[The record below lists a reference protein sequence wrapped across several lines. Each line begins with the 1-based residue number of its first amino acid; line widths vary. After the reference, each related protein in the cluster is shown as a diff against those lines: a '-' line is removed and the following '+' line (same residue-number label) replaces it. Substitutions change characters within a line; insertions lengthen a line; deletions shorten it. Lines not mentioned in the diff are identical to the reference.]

1 MRILAIETA
10 TRASSVALGENG
22 ELVAMSVLVD
32 GRGHVEFLVP
42 AIDFCFERA
51 GWDPEDLDLVAV
63 DVGPGPYTGLRAG
76 IATAEAVAAAVG
88 VPIVTASSLTVLAL
102 RAATGRR
109 RIWPIIDVRRGQIAT
124 APFRPV
130 PGGVMPD
137 GSRELVSPEEFHALL
152 DADRNDTLIVGEWQ
166 MLPDAIFRGLH
177 RARKGRPRYPSADVL
192 LEIAEMRAAQDE
204 FAGIEDLQ
212 PIYLR
217 EPDAKINWAE
227 FREEGLW
234 PGAAS

>member
-1 MRILAIETA
+1 MKILAIETA
-10 TRASSVALGENG
+10 TKASSVALGEDG
-22 ELVAMSVLVD
+22 SLIAMSVSVD
-32 GRGHVEFLVP
+32 PRGHVGFLVP

-51 GWDPEDLDLVAV
+51 DWAPDELDAVAV

-76 IATAEAVAAAVG
+76 IATAQAVAAAVG
-88 VPIVTASSLTVLAL
+88 APVIPASSLTVLAL

-109 RIWPIIDVRRGQIAT
+109 RIWSLVDVRRGQIAA
-124 APFRPV
+124 APFTPV
-130 PGGVMPD
+130 PGGVVPD
-137 GSRELVSPEEFHALL
+137 GPRELLSPEEFHAIL

-166 MLPDAIFRGLH
+166 TLPESVFRGIH

-192 LEIAEMRAAQDE
+192 LEIAELRASQGELSGPEA
-204 FAGIEDLQ
+204 LQ

-217 EPDAKINWAE
+217 DPDARINWPD
-227 FREEGLW
+227 FREEGVW

>member
-10 TRASSVALGENG
+10 TRASSVALGEDG
-22 ELVAMSVLVD
+22 ALVAMSVLVD
-32 GRGHVEFLVP
+32 GRAHVEFLVP

-51 GWDPEDLDLVAV
+51 GWDPDDLDLVAV

-124 APFRPV
+124 AAFRPV

-137 GSRELVSPEEFHALL
+137 GPRELVSPEEFHALL
-152 DADRNDTLIVGEWQ
+152 DADRNDTLIVGDWQ
-166 MLPDAIFRGLH
+166 MLPDAVFRGLH

-192 LEIAEMRAAQDE
+192 LEIAEMRAAQGE

-217 EPDAKINWAE
+217 EPDAKINWSE